1 MYIWPLVLKR
11 DLSLPWA
18 ISDILQWNN
27 KKDVKR
33 FYIYRMLPG
42 AYKTRAVVVVCGC
55 GCKKVKIN
63 HLILEKNDQYYNVYR
78 VASEA
83 FLANL
88 VDSCIR
94 AIIDCGKNIRE

>member
-18 ISDILQWNN
+18 ISDTLQWNN

-42 AYKTRAVVVVCGC
+42 AYKTRAVVVVSWAAFFFSF
-55 GCKKVKIN
+55 CKKVKIN
-63 HLILEKNDQYYNVYR
+63 HLILEKNDQYYTVKAMFIER
-78 VASEA
+78 PVKL
-83 FLANL
+83 F
-88 VDSCIR
+88 
-94 AIIDCGKNIRE
+94 

>member
-42 AYKTRAVVVVCGC
+42 AYKTRAVMVVSWAAFFFSFFFLQESENKSPHLG
-55 GCKKVKIN
+55 KK
-63 HLILEKNDQYYNVYR
+63 
-78 VASEA
+78 
-83 FLANL
+83 
-88 VDSCIR
+88 
-94 AIIDCGKNIRE
+94 

>member
-11 DLSLPWA
+11 DLSSPWA

-42 AYKTRAVVVVCGC
+42 AYKTRAVVVVSWAAFFFSFFFLQESENKSPHLG
-55 GCKKVKIN
+55 KKMTNTTLSRQCLSSGQWSFSSK
-63 HLILEKNDQYYNVYR
+63 
-78 VASEA
+78 
-83 FLANL
+83 F
-88 VDSCIR
+88 
-94 AIIDCGKNIRE
+94 G

>member
-18 ISDILQWNN
+18 ISDTLQWNN

-42 AYKTRAVVVVCGC
+42 AYKTRAVVVVSWAAFFFSFFFY
-55 GCKKVKIN
+55 KKVKIN
-63 HLILEKNDQYYNVYR
+63 HLILEKNDQYYTVK
-78 VASEA
+78 
-83 FLANL
+83 
-88 VDSCIR
+88 
-94 AIIDCGKNIRE
+94 AIFIEWPVRLF